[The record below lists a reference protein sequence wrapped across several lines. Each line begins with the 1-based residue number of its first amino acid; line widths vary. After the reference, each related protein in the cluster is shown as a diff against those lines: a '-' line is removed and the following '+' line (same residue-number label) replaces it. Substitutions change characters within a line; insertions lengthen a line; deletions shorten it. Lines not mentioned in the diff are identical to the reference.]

1 MRYLIIDKRQRI
13 TGKISTASKRLIQE
27 LEKKDFSY
35 GFAYNDELEFILKDN
50 VLAIKAGGED
60 ITKYSHI
67 IFRGHS
73 LSDEKEYQFKRYIVD
88 YIDIYNSKN
97 TEQKILVQNSEAI
110 KKLPYYNKIATAIF
124 CVKNNLPYFDTY
136 FRTDGDYL
144 QDRDILNNYPL
155 IMKDYAGENRIEE
168 IDAKEKIKKNIFK
181 IDDQE
186 ADRKLKDLDTS
197 HMFLQKFSPS
207 GEDYRIFVKL
217 GKVIG
222 GWKRKAK
229 RNFMTINKGKYEMY
243 NDPNPEMREIAERFA
258 KIINADFIA
267 VDLMYMDGKPYI
279 QEISL
284 HPGFKAYETKIVEGK
299 PTNIAEAIIT
309 AFKE

>member
-13 TGKISTASKRLIQE
+13 TGKISTSSKRLIQE
-27 LEKKDFSY
+27 LEKKDYSY
-35 GFAYNDELEFILKDN
+35 DFAYNDELEFILKN
-50 VLAIKAGGED
+50 GNLTIKAGGKD

-73 LSDEKEYQFKRYIVD
+73 LSDEKGYHFKRYIIE
-88 YIDIYNSKN
+88 YIDLYNTKN
-97 TEQKILVQNSEAI
+97 PEKRILVQNAQAI
-110 KKLPYYNKIATAIF
+110 KNLPYYNKIATAIF

-155 IMKDYAGENRIEE
+155 IMKDYTGENRVENIEG
-168 IDAKEKIKKNIFK
+168 KEKIKKNVFK
-181 IDDQE
+181 IDSED
-186 ADRKLKDLDTS
+186 DYKNLDNIDTS
-197 HMFLQKFSPS
+197 HMFLQEFSPS
-207 GEDYRIFVKL
+207 GEDYRVFVKL

-229 RNFMTINKGKYEMY
+229 GNFMTISKGEYEMY
-243 NDPNPEMREIAERFA
+243 NNPNPEMKEIAERFA
-258 KIINADFIA
+258 KLIDADFMA
-267 VDLMYMDGKPYI
+267 VDFMYIDDKPYI
-279 QEISL
+279 QEISF
-284 HPGFKAYETKIVEGK
+284 HPGFKAYETKIIEGT

-309 AFKE
+309 AFRE